1 MNNRKMLTII
11 LNASCLD
18 INYGISAFRL
28 KKNTYLC
35 IFYSIYVLN
44 IFLKI

>member
-1 MNNRKMLTII
+1 MNNRKMNII

-28 KKNTYLC
+28 KVRILRLAYPM
-35 IFYSIYVLN
+35 YVLN
-44 IFLKI
+44 ISLKL

>member
-28 KKNTYLC
+28 KNKYLC